1 MIELKQAT
9 PGETLAF
16 HDIYVATFTHDKL
29 ASGEYQSEDDAIAY
43 ARKIVAD
50 PASTINC
57 EQYYWIAISVEG
69 VPEPVGLIWLLMDQ
83 TAKGLKS
90 WVEQLFIKPEYRRN
104 GYAKEAM
111 AALEDWVS
119 SLGSSYIGLGVL
131 VDNHAARG
139 LYASLG
145 YKVVDYSPPNGL
157 HKLMEKSLAL

>member
-57 EQYYWIAISVEG
+57 EQCRWRSESA
-69 VPEPVGLIWLLMDQ
+69 
-83 TAKGLKS
+83 
-90 WVEQLFIKPEYRRN
+90 
-104 GYAKEAM
+104 
-111 AALEDWVS
+111 
-119 SLGSSYIGLGVL
+119 
-131 VDNHAARG
+131 
-139 LYASLG
+139 
-145 YKVVDYSPPNGL
+145 
-157 HKLMEKSLAL
+157 